1 MKFTIP
7 FSKVSI
13 NIVNTGVHIKSWT
26 LHGKNQNV
34 LDTTK
39 TDITKRKKKH
49 NLNFAIFKHISL
61 D

>member
-13 NIVNTGVHIKSWT
+13 NIVNTEVHIKSWR
-26 LHGKNQNV
+26 LYGKNQNV

-39 TDITKRKKKH
+39 TDITKQKKND
-49 NLNFAIFKHISL
+49 NLGFAIFKHISL
-61 D
+61 N